1 MVEKKEHVIS
11 GFDLLGYPKEE
22 DLLEMVKGY
31 DSVDEAVEKI
41 KWSFTEDERRVF
53 NKEPPAADPAPT
65 LPAVLRA
72 MLDEDDLEY
81 LKDLCDR
88 SLRNGHPHGVI
99 YNSYKCGESFGKR
112 GSSREASREKLCLLR
127 LAICEPAPK
136 TMYLRGSRWVRVT
149 DLGREVFWSNICEIR
164 EESKSGD

>member
-41 KWSFTEDERRVF
+41 KQSFTEDERRVF
-53 NKEPPAADPAPT
+53 DKEPPAADPAPT

-81 LKDLCDR
+81 LQDLCDR
-88 SLRNGHPHGVI
+88 SLRNGHGVI
-99 YNSYKCGESFGKR
+99 YESSEIERFGER
-112 GSSREASREKLCLLR
+112 GSNRASAREKLCLLR
-127 LAICEPAPK
+127 LAHYEPRLHGG
-136 TMYLRGSRWVRVT
+136 TSEIRGRKVMVT
-149 DLGREVFWSNICEIR
+149 DLGREVFWSNI
-164 EESKSGD
+164 